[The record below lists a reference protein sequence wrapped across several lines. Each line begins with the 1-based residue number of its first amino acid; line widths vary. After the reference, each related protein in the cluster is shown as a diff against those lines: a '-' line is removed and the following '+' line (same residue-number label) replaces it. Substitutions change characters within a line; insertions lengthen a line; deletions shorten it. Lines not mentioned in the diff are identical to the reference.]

1 MNYTLLLAY
10 ATTIALLIATPGPV
24 VALVLNTA
32 SKQGLRTAFL
42 TIIGTNLASLLLI
55 GVAAIII
62 SGLLTINIM
71 LFNIISII
79 GCIYIGWLATN
90 TLLTDLR
97 SPRSMIKEEVDTF
110 KKEPS
115 SLLSGFLVGIANPK
129 DIIFF
134 VAFFPQFINVA
145 PSLSYGII
153 ILTLVWIMFDFL
165 ILLGYS
171 LLINKF
177 MCNIESRCVSI
188 ASGVFLLSVATLGML
203 YVIRDIINAKPI

>member
-79 GCIYIGWLATN
+79 GYIYIGWLATN

-97 SPRSMIKEEVDTF
+97 SPSPTIKEEINTF

-145 PSLSYGII
+145 PSFSFGII
-153 ILTLVWIMFDFL
+153 ILTLVWVVFDFL

-177 MCNIESRCVSI
+177 MCNIESRYVSI

-203 YVIRDIINAKPI
+203 YVIRDIINVKPI

>member
-97 SPRSMIKEEVDTF
+97 SPSSITKEEVDNF

-145 PSLSYGII
+145 PSFSYGII

-177 MCNIESRCVSI
+177 MCNIDSRYVSI

-203 YVIRDIINAKPI
+203 YVIRDIINVKPI

>member
-97 SPRSMIKEEVDTF
+97 SPSPTIKEEINTF

-145 PSLSYGII
+145 PSFSFGII
-153 ILTLVWIMFDFL
+153 ILTLVWVVFDFL

-177 MCNIESRCVSI
+177 MCNIESRYVSI

-203 YVIRDIINAKPI
+203 YVIRDIINVKPI